1 MKKFLGIL
9 IVVMLVLFVVVV
21 LAKNTIAKI
30 ALTGGVK
37 GITGLKAEVQGVDV
51 GVTNTQIGI
60 KEFKL
65 FNPSGFQNEAMMDM
79 PELFVNY
86 DLASFFKG
94 KIHLEELRLNLKEFV
109 VVKNEKGE
117 LNLDSLKSVKK
128 SKEAKEEKPKE
139 ESKMPEIQI
148 DVFHLKI
155 GRVLYKDY
163 SGGGKP
169 QVNEFDVGIDEKYEN
184 ITNPQALAS
193 LIITKALMNTTIAK
207 LTNFDLGSLQQD
219 VTGVLKLGTSVATET
234 VGKAAETLGGVAGEG
249 AGIATDTVGK
259 ATETVGG
266 AAKKGA
272 DVFKKILPGSED

>member
-1 MKKFLGIL
+1 
-9 IVVMLVLFVVVV
+9 
-21 LAKNTIAKI
+21 
-30 ALTGGVK
+30 
-37 GITGLKAEVQGVDV
+37 
-51 GVTNTQIGI
+51 
-60 KEFKL
+60 
-65 FNPSGFQNEAMMDM
+65 
-79 PELFVNY
+79 
-86 DLASFFKG
+86 
-94 KIHLEELRLNLKEFV
+94 
-109 VVKNEKGE
+109 
-117 LNLDSLKSVKK
+117 LDSLKAVQW

-169 QVNEFDVGIDEKYEN
+169 QVNEFEIGLDEKYEN

-219 VTGVLKLGTSVATET
+219 VTGVLKLGTSAATEV
-234 VGKAAETLGGVAGEG
+234 VGEAAGTLGEVAGKG
-249 AGIATDTVGK
+249 AGVATDTVGK

-272 DVFKKILPGSED
+272 DVFKKLIPGSEE

>member
-1 MKKFLGIL
+1 
-9 IVVMLVLFVVVV
+9 
-21 LAKNTIAKI
+21 
-30 ALTGGVK
+30 
-37 GITGLKAEVQGVDV
+37 
-51 GVTNTQIGI
+51 
-60 KEFKL
+60 
-65 FNPSGFQNEAMMDM
+65 MDM

-86 DLASFFKG
+86 DFASILKG
-94 KIHLEELRLNLKEFV
+94 KIHLEELRLDLKEFI
-109 VVKNEKGE
+109 VVKNEKGA
-117 LNLDSLKSVKK
+117 LNLDSLKAVQR
-128 SKEAKEEKPKE
+128 SKETKEEKPKE
-139 ESKMPEIQI
+139 ESKMPDMQI

-169 QVNEFDVGIDEKYEN
+169 QVNEFNIGLDEKYEN

-219 VTGVLKLGTSVATET
+219 AMGVLKLGTSAATET
-234 VGKAAETLGGVAGEG
+234 VGKAAETLGGVAEKG
-249 AGIATDTVGK
+249 AGVATDTVGK

-272 DVFKKILPGSED
+272 DVFKKLIPGSEE